1 MPVMSTWNPDLG
13 SSPSLPGL
21 LGSIGNTNHETSI
34 SQNQLT
40 DCEVVSS
47 HHMRFKSELKDI
59 ANSKYELQY
68 EVTHRYYDVANSLV
82 S

>member
-21 LGSIGNTNHETSI
+21 LGSIGNTN
-34 SQNQLT
+34 QLT
-40 DCEVVSS
+40 VCEAVSS
-47 HHMRFKSELKDI
+47 HHMRFEVELKDI
-59 ANSKYELQY
+59 ANSKYELQH
-68 EVTHRYYDVANSLV
+68 EVTHRCYDVTNCFV